1 VTEKDCILV
10 VDDDEGTR
18 KSLALLL
25 KRKGFETEQAETGK
39 EALATAEGR
48 AINLTLL
55 DIKLPDIEGI
65 QLLEPLKKTNPDMA
79 IIMITGFASVE
90 SAVKALEAGA
100 SGYITK
106 PINLEELFLKV
117 KSTLDH
123 QHLVTDIRRAEEE
136 KDRASREIFDLYN
149 NAPCGYHS
157 LDKDGNFVNINDTE
171 LLWLGYSREEIIGR
185 KKFSEFITEKS
196 RDNFNRNFPLF
207 IEQGFMH
214 DLEFDIIQ
222 KDGTILTVLASTI
235 AIKNPDGS
243 IFMSRS
249 TLHNITER
257 KAAEEALRE
266 SEEKFRGIF
275 NNVNDAIHLHEID
288 KDGNLG
294 KFIDVN
300 DVACQMLQYTRD
312 EMLHHTPLDFTGDYH
327 SRSIDKIQEEL
338 VTRGNAV
345 FETEHIRKDGSVVP
359 VEINA
364 HVITLMGKKVVLS
377 VVRDITGRK
386 KTDEQ
391 IRNSLIQIENDLVQM
406 ALFNDQIRNPL
417 AVIIGLLDS
426 EQESKTNTK
435 ICEQV
440 YKIDALITTLDRQY
454 MNSEKVREFL
464 RKHYDFI
471 QRSGL

>member
-1 VTEKDCILV
+1 MTEKDCILV

-39 EALATAEGR
+39 EALAIAEGR

-65 QLLEPLKKTNPDMA
+65 QLLAPLKKTNPDMSV
-79 IIMITGFASVE
+79 IMITGFASVE
-90 SAVKALEAGA
+90 NAVQSLTAGA

-106 PINLEELFLKV
+106 PID
-117 KSTLDH
+117 LDGMLAMIKTTFDQ
-123 QHLVTDIRRAEEE
+123 QHLVTEVR
-136 KDRASREIFDLYN
+136 
-149 NAPCGYHS
+149 
-157 LDKDGNFVNINDTE
+157 
-171 LLWLGYSREEIIGR
+171 
-185 KKFSEFITEKS
+185 
-196 RDNFNRNFPLF
+196 
-207 IEQGFMH
+207 Q
-214 DLEFDIIQ
+214 
-222 KDGTILTVLASTI
+222 
-235 AIKNPDGS
+235 
-243 IFMSRS
+243 
-249 TLHNITER
+249 
-257 KAAEEALRE
+257 AEEAIRE

-275 NNVNDAIHLHEID
+275 NNVNDAIHLHEIG

-294 KFIDVN
+294 TFIDVN
-300 DVACQMLQYTRD
+300 DIACQMLQYARD

-327 SRSIDKIQEEL
+327 SRPIDKIQEEL
-338 VTRGNAV
+338 VTGGNAV
-345 FETEHIRKDGSVVP
+345 FETEHIRKDGTVVP

-364 HVITLMGKKVVLS
+364 HVITLMGKKMVLS
-377 VVRDITGRK
+377 VVRDITERK
-386 KTDEQ
+386 RTDEQ
-391 IRNSLIQIENDLVQM
+391 IRNSLVQIENDLVQM

-417 AVIIGLLDS
+417 AVIIALLDS
-426 EQESKTNTK
+426 DHASKTNTK